1 MAQRSVHG
9 LYGRCSTRDGVWWPA
24 ITGAAGAAALTAPA
38 AALAHQP
45 HPSLSKSRPGPGRHI
60 LQKTFLPQ
68 VPVLYIHICIC
79 STYLYHQKML
89 RNSSMHAALSCYAR
103 RLIGKTCIFFLCLP
117 KRRHGLARPSR
128 AAAPPPSSLY
138 DIWKIVI
145 LIPPSPFPPFLLCNY
160 VFGLLFFILLIRW
173 PLRLSSAPSRTS
185 TGGSSSKR
193 RALYKSTIV
202 IL

>member
-9 LYGRCSTRDGVWWPA
+9 L
-24 ITGAAGAAALTAPA
+24 GAAACFDGPMRRITP
-38 AALAHQP
+38 P
-45 HPSLSKSRPGPGRHI
+45 HPSLKQAWPRKTHPTKNLPPPGAGSVY
-60 LQKTFLPQ
+60 T
-68 VPVLYIHICIC
+68 YMC

-145 LIPPSPFPPFLLCNY
+145 LIPPSPFPPFFTMYY

>member
-1 MAQRSVHG
+1 MA
-9 LYGRCSTRDGVWWPA
+9 STV
-24 ITGAAGAAALTAPA
+24 GAARATVCDGL
-38 AALAHQP
+38 LLLVLLVQQP
-45 HPSLSKSRPGPGRHI
+45 WPPPLLPWPISHIPPSLKAGLAQEDTSYKKPSSPRCRFCI
-60 LQKTFLPQ
+60 
-68 VPVLYIHICIC
+68 YIYIC

-128 AAAPPPSSLY
+128 AAASPPSSLY

-145 LIPPSPFPPFLLCNY
+145 LIPPSPFPPFFTMYY

>member
-1 MAQRSVHG
+1 MA
-9 LYGRCSTRDGVWWPA
+9 STV
-24 ITGAAGAAALTAPA
+24 GAARATVCDGL
-38 AALAHQP
+38 LLLVLLVQQP
-45 HPSLSKSRPGPGRHI
+45 WPPPLLPWPISHIPPSLKAGLAQEDTSYKKPSSPRCRFCI
-60 LQKTFLPQ
+60 
-68 VPVLYIHICIC
+68 YIYIYIC

-145 LIPPSPFPPFLLCNY
+145 LIPPLL
-160 VFGLLFFILLIRW
+160 FLLFFTTYVLRVW
-173 PLRLSSAPSRTS
+173 PSFLYSTNPMASEAIISSFKNKYGREQ
-185 TGGSSSKR
+185 
-193 RALYKSTIV
+193 
-202 IL
+202 

>member
-68 VPVLYIHICIC
+68 VPVLYIHTYIC

-128 AAAPPPSSLY
+128 AAAPPPPSSLY

-145 LIPPSPFPPFLLCNY
+145 LIPPLL
-160 VFGLLFFILLIRW
+160 FLLFFTTYVLRVW
-173 PLRLSSAPSRTS
+173 PSFLYSTNPMASEAIISSFKNKYGREQ
-185 TGGSSSKR
+185 
-193 RALYKSTIV
+193 
-202 IL
+202 